1 MIERGFKSRKTNP
14 GFLVPTAKPYAL
26 EDTGTRHSSLEHV
39 TTGDRNMS
47 LEEPPQLANSLSS
60 RKRCFVKD
68 IFLDLL
74 VLNAC

>member
-1 MIERGFKSRKTNP
+1 MLERGFKSRKTNP

-39 TTGDRNMS
+39 ATGDRNSS
-47 LEEPPQLANSLSS
+47 LQEPPQLVISS
-60 RKRCFVKD
+60 RKRCFKD

-74 VLNAC
+74 EDLGEC